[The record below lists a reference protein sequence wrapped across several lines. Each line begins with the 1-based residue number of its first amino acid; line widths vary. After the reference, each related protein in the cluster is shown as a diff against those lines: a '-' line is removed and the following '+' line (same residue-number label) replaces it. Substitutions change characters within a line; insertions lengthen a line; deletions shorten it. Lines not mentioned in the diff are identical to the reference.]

1 MRHVVFR
8 LGDERCALPLSIVR
22 AVVVPPDRYTRV
34 PRAPAHVCGV
44 MNLRGRVVTVLD
56 LGGLLG
62 RNERDEPAKNARILV
77 VDRGRRDLGLRV
89 TDVEGIEEVGEL
101 EDPRGQEDAGQPT
114 LEATSGVAVLR
125 EQRVWVLDPDRVDGL
140 VDAVFGG

>member
-62 RNERDEPAKNARILV
+62 RGRDEPAKNARILV

-101 EDPRGQEDAGQPT
+101 EDPRGKEAAGRPT
-114 LEATSGVAVLR
+114 LAATSGVAVLR
-125 EQRVWVLDPDRVDGL
+125 EKRVWVLDPDGVDGL
-140 VDAVFGG
+140 VDSVFGG